1 MSLRIVIATDGSDE
15 AVQGAARA
23 CRFLADDADVRVVTV
38 ISGRYDPA
46 ADQGGF
52 EGPIMTEAEADAEF
66 ADSRAAGRAAIERT
80 EAQLGRSVS
89 SEILAAQR
97 SVVDTLV
104 DYAVDH
110 DIDLII
116 VGATNTG
123 WLERLLYGPTDE
135 QLVRHSPVP
144 VLVMNHPSRSR

>member
-1 MSLRIVIATDGSDE
+1 MWLHGERPHENGRRREATVGLNELPVRCAQSPKERCPMSLRIVIATDGSDE

-66 ADSRAAGRAAIERT
+66 
-80 EAQLGRSVS
+80 
-89 SEILAAQR
+89 
-97 SVVDTLV
+97 
-104 DYAVDH
+104 
-110 DIDLII
+110 
-116 VGATNTG
+116 
-123 WLERLLYGPTDE
+123 
-135 QLVRHSPVP
+135 
-144 VLVMNHPSRSR
+144 